1 MVDVL
6 LDLLTYVGG
15 FLFMAAIFAYA
26 VWRAIRRDR
35 EWPAVAQSLG
45 LSYAARD
52 DAPLERFGT
61 FKIVDAVGPRNLT
74 NVLSG
79 TRGWFKVWL
88 ADYKYSNKLTG
99 TVQSSG
105 FTLCVLQ
112 HDRLAVPHFFLK
124 GRGRPR
130 STTLSPQL
138 WRPEDDPV
146 VPLGDGSPLAGGF
159 DLRTGLAEAVLAL
172 LTPALRDRIC
182 GVRERYLDVEAK
194 DDTVIVTRRSWIR
207 TQSGRRV
214 SRRCRGDCGGP
225 VGSGAA
231 ARAAPPLTARRG
243 MRHEPDLL
251 PVSRRLHFP
260 SVPDEG

>member
-1 MVDVL
+1 MEVLRMVDVL

-26 VWRAIRRDR
+26 VWRAVRRDR
-35 EWPAVAQSLG
+35 EWPAVARSLD

-61 FKIVDAVGPRNLT
+61 FKIVDAVGPRNLS

-130 STTLSPQL
+130 SMTLSPQL
-138 WRPEDDPV
+138 WRPEDDPE
-146 VPLGDGSPLAGGF
+146 VPLGDGSPLARGF
-159 DLRTGLAEAVLAL
+159 DLRTGSAEAVLAL
-172 LTPALRDRIC
+172 LTPALRDLIC
-182 GVRERYLDVEAK
+182 AVKGRYLDVEAK
-194 DDTVIVTRRSWIR
+194 DDTVIITRRNWLEPKRSAAFLDDAVAIAA
-207 TQSGRRV
+207 GLLE
-214 SRRCRGDCGGP
+214 
-225 VGSGAA
+225 A
-231 ARAAPPLTARRG
+231 ARPRAPLRP
-243 MRHEPDLL
+243 
-251 PVSRRLHFP
+251 
-260 SVPDEG
+260 

>member
-88 ADYKYSNKLTG
+88 ADYKYSNKPTG

-112 HDRLAVPHFFLK
+112 HDGLAVPHFFLK

-130 STTLSPQL
+130 SMTVSAQL
-138 WRPEDDPV
+138 WRPEDEPEITLDK
-146 VPLGDGSPLAGGF
+146 DTALARRF
-159 DLRTGLAEAVLAL
+159 QLRTSSGDRVLAL
-172 LTPALRDRIC
+172 LTPALRDRIAEI
-182 GVRERYLDVEAK
+182 GGRYLDVEANH
-194 DDTVIVTRRSWIR
+194 DTVVVTRRSWIDPKDAAAFLDDAAR
-207 TQSGRRV
+207 IAEGLLESASQAGAGPRV
-214 SRRCRGDCGGP
+214 SPG
-225 VGSGAA
+225 
-231 ARAAPPLTARRG
+231 
-243 MRHEPDLL
+243 
-251 PVSRRLHFP
+251 
-260 SVPDEG
+260 